1 MTRIIPRTRN
11 TMQGRPAFICG
22 GASDF
27 ALAGLYLP
35 IRCSGCY
42 RTEVISRRETFSLL
56 SACDAAC
63 GLWTERGR
71 RSRIFRSRC
80 RRDGSCR
87 RSTGRL
93 RLRGFRQTATPQC
106 WKAEYAGQGSAQVWT
121 CWYKERANAF
131 EAAQRARAEAQAV
144 KFQEGSYLV
153 LVRWNNAPK
162 ANISA
167 LVRAVEKATAPK

>member
-56 SACDAAC
+56 FAWMLLAGCGQNVGAKPDLPQSVSPGWRLSSFDRSGAPEGVSA
-63 GLWTERGR
+63 
-71 RSRIFRSRC
+71 
-80 RRDGSCR
+80 DGE
-87 RSTGRL
+87 
-93 RLRGFRQTATPQC
+93 PQC

-131 EAAQRARAEAQAV
+131 EAAQRTRAEAQAV

>member
-1 MTRIIPRTRN
+1 MTSIIPRTRN
-11 TMQGRPAFICG
+11 TMQGSPAFICG

-27 ALAGLYLP
+27 GLAGLYLP

-56 SACDAAC
+56 FAWMLLAGCRQNVAPKPDLPQSVSPGWKLSSFDRSARPE
-63 GLWTERGR
+63 GV
-71 RSRIFRSRC
+71 SP
-80 RRDGSCR
+80 DGE
-87 RSTGRL
+87 
-93 RLRGFRQTATPQC
+93 PQC
-106 WKAEYAGQGSAQVWT
+106 WKAEYSGQGSAQVWT
-121 CWYKERANAF
+121 CWYRERGNAF

-162 ANISA
+162 ANVSA
-167 LVRAVEKATAPK
+167 LVRAVEKATAPE